1 MVRTPAKK
9 TMANAARF
17 SRGEVLHGMGAPLM
31 MKLKLKLKLKLDVE
45 KLGNPEITGR
55 LRADGIKPRTD
66 DAIRGFMGRDE
77 NAGLRFA
84 DKNLQLGRQVQSCHM

>member
-1 MVRTPAKK
+1 MVRTPETK

-17 SRGEVLHGMGAPLM
+17 SRGEVLYGMGAPLM
-31 MKLKLKLKLKLDVE
+31 LKLKLKMDVE

-66 DAIRGFMGRDE
+66 DAVRGFMGRDE